1 MLAHFAKDI
10 ELLWLST
17 VRMVIYMLKFNSGP
31 SLEALT
37 VHISVRADATA
48 RCHMLVLIIALVYVA
63 KSAINLY

>member
-1 MLAHFAKDI
+1 
-10 ELLWLST
+10 
-17 VRMVIYMLKFNSGP
+17 MVVYMLKFNSGP

-37 VHISVRADATA
+37 VHISVRTDATA